1 MAIRDFFGFESKPTA
16 EEMQTRVDSNGD
28 PSPAILPP
36 AFTNRVIGPKEAS
49 KIGSV
54 YRAVN
59 IISTMTSQMSL
70 KVYRGQK
77 EVKTTPA
84 LVRNPI
90 EGESQA
96 SFVQQVVWSLA
107 LWGNCY
113 IRVYGDPVSSVD
125 VLDPDTVVVTR
136 HPETGKVAYY
146 INGKETKNIRHL
158 KFERLPGALLGHGP
172 LTGSEGELKAAWRL
186 DEFQRTWFDTTGVP
200 KGVLKNG
207 GTALN
212 AEKQKEFITAWNE
225 FIKGNAG
232 TVILPNGMDYET
244 VNANPI
250 EVQYVQVAEAN
261 IRNIARIFGIPAA
274 NMFFQMDGNSMT
286 YTNQVE
292 ANLMFLQNTLT
303 RYMVEIE
310 AFFNSLL
317 PGTMRVEFDE
327 EELMRLAPEKL
338 WAMKKLQSEVGYYS
352 GAEQREAEGL
362 PALPEPVVPKTVV
375 DPEEDANG
383 NS

>member
-1 MAIRDFFGFESKPTA
+1 M
-16 EEMQTRVDSNGD
+16 
-28 PSPAILPP
+28 
-36 AFTNRVIGPKEAS
+36 
-49 KIGSV
+49 
-54 YRAVN
+54 
-59 IISTMTSQMSL
+59 
-70 KVYRGQK
+70 
-77 EVKTTPA
+77 
-84 LVRNPI
+84 
-90 EGESQA
+90 
-96 SFVQQVVWSLA
+96 
-107 LWGNCY
+107 
-113 IRVYGDPVSSVD
+113 VS
-125 VLDPDTVVVTR
+125 R
-136 HPETGKVAYY
+136 HPETGKTTYY

-338 WAMKKLQSEVGYYS
+338 WAMKKLQSDVGYYS

-362 PALPEPVVPKTVV
+362 PALPAPVVTKTV
-375 DPEEDANG
+375 DPKEDANG